1 MPEAELGF
9 SRGSNQTGWFRISIH
24 DKSRSSI
31 SEVRCHPCIYYC
43 PCRAVPS
50 CSIANPRLRCWRGQ
64 SVFQQLSTKG
74 RIIYGRLEE
83 AAGGKLTP
91 EAIQNLSVGEMR
103 IAGLSWQKLG
113 YIRDLAEHAL
123 SGKVDFA
130 KLPSMSDEQVIASLT
145 DIKGVGV
152 WTAHMFL
159 LFSLRRPNVLPIGD
173 LGVRMA
179 IQKAYRKRKMPTPKQ
194 VEQIAKGWHPYCSYA
209 AWYLWR
215 SLELPGLEKTNHKET
230 RRKAAHREASDPYSK
245 QKQGSRCEV
254 IWLRQPILG
263 FGSMTFLTLL
273 SLLLRT

>member
-1 MPEAELGF
+1 MKKAVDHLKK
-9 SRGSNQTGWFRISIH
+9 SDVILASIIA
-24 DKSRSSI
+24 R
-31 SEVRCHPCIYYC
+31 VGPCKMAYRE
-43 PCRAVPS
+43 PSFEMLARA
-50 CSIANPRLRCWRGQ
+50 I
-64 SVFQQLSTKG
+64 VFQQLSTKAATT
-74 RIIYGRLEE
+74 IYSRLEQ
-83 AAGGKLTP
+83 AAGGALTP
-91 EAIQNLSVGEMR
+91 ESIQNLAVSEMQR
-103 IAGLSWQKLG
+103 AGLSRQKLG

-130 KLPSMSDEQVIASLT
+130 LLPAMSDEEVIESLT

-215 SLELPGLEKTNHKET
+215 SLELPAPESSNHKGHNGP
-230 RRKAAHREASDPYSK
+230 RKKSKAS
-245 QKQGSRCEV
+245 
-254 IWLRQPILG
+254 
-263 FGSMTFLTLL
+263 
-273 SLLLRT
+273 